1 MQWAAA
7 TEVVLFLELGENE
20 VFVAPLDCFTAFAMT
35 GVFLLIINAFDF
47 VVCDQTPEALP
58 LNNPVQAER
67 RAGYG
72 QTTPDITPKVFPCE
86 GATPFGVTGMVGI
99 SHTPLCALLERG
111 I

>member
-1 MQWAAA
+1 
-7 TEVVLFLELGENE
+7 
-20 VFVAPLDCFTAFAMT
+20 MT

-47 VVCDQTPEALP
+47 VCDQTPEALP

-72 QTTPDITPKVFPCE
+72 QTTLDITPKVFPSE
-86 GATPFGVTGMVGI
+86 GGNPIRGYGDGGI

-111 I
+111 YLEKTPPA